1 MTNMNK
7 TLDIIVPMLNEHEC
21 LDEFLNRVDKLRLT
35 LENKDVTL
43 KVLIVDDGSEYSFK
57 NLLKEKQSEISFL
70 EVLTLTRNF
79 GHQAAIRAG
88 IDSSVADGVVMI
100 DGDLQ
105 DPPELISEMVDF
117 WLKGA
122 DHVAAIRKSR
132 QKESIIKKKTA
143 SAFYKLI
150 DKSTGFKSTKN
161 SGDFKLI
168 TRWIVE
174 EIKSIN
180 EHNLFIRG
188 FVDWLGGDKKEVFY
202 DRDPRFAGEKKYKYS
217 QSLKVALNGL
227 VGVSD
232 FFPKFLNKVFVS
244 SIVGVIFLV
253 AWIFVSLVYY
263 PENLVPG
270 WSSLILTLM
279 VILVLQTF
287 SFIFITFYIKKI
299 FDQTSGKKNYS
310 VMR

>member
-1 MTNMNK
+1 M
-7 TLDIIVPMLNEHEC
+7 
-21 LDEFLNRVDKLRLT
+21 
-35 LENKDVTL
+35 
-43 KVLIVDDGSEYSFK
+43 
-57 NLLKEKQSEISFL
+57 
-70 EVLTLTRNF
+70 
-79 GHQAAIRAG
+79 
-88 IDSSVADGVVMI
+88 
-100 DGDLQ
+100 
-105 DPPELISEMVDF
+105 
-117 WLKGA
+117 
-122 DHVAAIRKSR
+122 
-132 QKESIIKKKTA
+132 
-143 SAFYKLI
+143 
-150 DKSTGFKSTKN
+150 
-161 SGDFKLI
+161 
-168 TRWIVE
+168 
-174 EIKSIN
+174 
-180 EHNLFIRG
+180 
-188 FVDWLGGDKKEVFY
+188 GGDKKEVFY

-253 AWIFVSLVYY
+253 TWIFVSLVYY

-310 VMR
+310 VMK